1 VRDPSERALEQCLRV
16 QSSPDVQAAFRPQS
30 AASRPR
36 RRRLRSP
43 NPSLSFQPKL
53 ANRSGPDPKMAP
65 HSAERNGFTTK
76 IFIIDCS
83 VSMGQL
89 VQDPE
94 LDRDPA
100 ALQKDRRLE
109 VLGSSGGG
117 KPILRSKLQWA
128 KEYVM
133 RKVFEQVRLKRLDV

>member
-1 VRDPSERALEQCLRV
+1 
-16 QSSPDVQAAFRPQS
+16 
-30 AASRPR
+30 
-36 RRRLRSP
+36 
-43 NPSLSFQPKL
+43 
-53 ANRSGPDPKMAP
+53 MAP
-65 HSAERNGFTTK
+65 RSAERNGFTTK

-109 VLGSSGGG
+109 VLGSSGGEG
-117 KPILRSKLQWA
+117 PILRSKLQWA

-133 RKVFEQVRLKRLDV
+133 RKVFEQVRPRRLDV